1 MAKGIAIDLR
11 TLVLMSFETDSYSLV
26 DPEIGDRKILKI
38 SL

>member
-11 TLVLMSFETDSYSLV
+11 TLVLMSSETDSHSLV
-26 DPEIGDRKILKI
+26 DPEIGDSKILKI